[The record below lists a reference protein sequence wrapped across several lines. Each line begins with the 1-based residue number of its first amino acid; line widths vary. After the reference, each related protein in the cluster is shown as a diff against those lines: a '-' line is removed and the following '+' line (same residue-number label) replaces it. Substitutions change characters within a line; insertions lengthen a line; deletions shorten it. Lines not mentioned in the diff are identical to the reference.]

1 VPPHVTNKGTGRRLP
16 SAGTPLPRPWST
28 EETNA
33 CFIVQDGAEIEMLA
47 SAPSSAAS
55 A

>member
-1 VPPHVTNKGTGRRLP
+1 VPERRFP
-16 SAGTPLPRPWST
+16 DPRST
-28 EETNA
+28 EETDA

-47 SAPSSAAS
+47 SAPASSAS